1 MMAMLHFK
9 TDRLISAGRWGVG
22 GGGVE
27 ELCTSLQGA

>member
-9 TDRLISAGRWGVG
+9 TDRLISAGSWG

-27 ELCTSLQGA
+27 ELCKSLPGA